1 MSIKVDGVLVMRYWV
16 YSEKYSSKSTTLL
29 WKGKF
34 MKEFLASLDWMT
46 LLSAIWTVILVPV
59 GTQIYKYLQSKK
71 LDKYGAILY
80 EEVKKAVK
88 SVYETSVKDIKGTDD
103 WTPEKQEEIKELA
116 KTKAI
121 QALNSVVY
129 RSLKEA
135 NTDFNDYLDS
145 LIGTALYDVKHEK

>member
-1 MSIKVDGVLVMRYWV
+1 MNDYGINSQV
-16 YSEKYSSKSTTLL
+16 TTVILL
-29 WKGKF
+29 ERNF
-34 MKEFLASLDWMT
+34 MKEFLASLDWTT
-46 LLSAIWTVILVPV
+46 LFSAIWTVILVPI

-71 LDKYGAILY
+71 LDKYSVILY

-88 SVYETSVKDIKGTDD
+88 SVYETSVKDIKGTDG
-103 WTPEKQEEIKELA
+103 WTEEKMDEVKELA

-129 RSLKEA
+129 QSLKAA
-135 NTDFNDYLDS
+135 NEDFEDYLDS